1 MSSKKHVSRARRK
14 NHLLKSRLD
23 FHVPDVKVDPLKSK
37 SIPHSLM
44 KEERDF
50 DKSMDDE
57 NEDRDEFVHEDW
69 EDRIETESDGNAQ
82 TPPATR
88 TNCLLKPGVSKK
100 SLESSSGRTFP
111 QDLWFLLGN
120 YIHPESVQAFGCLCH
135 GSWTVLKTFKFWAA
149 LYERTHKECKRN
161 SPSEELEH
169 RLKVSRVVR
178 PLQVKRHVVKALYEI
193 YPPFK
198 ERLDRQRHNSVDLDQ
213 ICGYTFKFFWNNN
226 DRNLSNLPAT
236 AKGVMTYNVLLNRR
250 LRTPESVD
258 KSTLFNEMSEAVVYN
273 PDEYSAVLQITTDFI
288 DVQNVSRTMGLQL
301 INAQYNTSRDMRF
314 MRLELDLSSEIFQP
328 ARADTKVSVDP
339 VRSVQILHWWHP
351 KFPIIDNK
359 LPDNE
364 SSHIQSAWDE

>member
-1 MSSKKHVSRARRK
+1 MIYYCRIAIRTCTSTFHVFSPHVNKYSRV
-14 NHLLKSRLD
+14 HSD

-100 SLESSSGRTFP
+100 SLESSSGRTYP

-169 RLKVSRVVR
+169 RLKV
-178 PLQVKRHVVKALYEI
+178 I
-193 YPPFK
+193 
-198 ERLDRQRHNSVDLDQ
+198 
-213 ICGYTFKFFWNNN
+213 
-226 DRNLSNLPAT
+226 
-236 AKGVMTYNVLLNRR
+236 
-250 LRTPESVD
+250 
-258 KSTLFNEMSEAVVYN
+258 
-273 PDEYSAVLQITTDFI
+273 
-288 DVQNVSRTMGLQL
+288 
-301 INAQYNTSRDMRF
+301 F
-314 MRLELDLSSEIFQP
+314 MLWC
-328 ARADTKVSVDP
+328 T
-339 VRSVQILHWWHP
+339 
-351 KFPIIDNK
+351 
-359 LPDNE
+359 
-364 SSHIQSAWDE
+364 